1 MGAMERKISSFLLT
15 QYTDNYF
22 GIYQNNIIKMWDKII
37 FLEFALI
44 ILLIEQIFLMSSSCL
59 VSELS
64 TTVGHYLFFEWD
76 TVLLAAIIPIKT
88 YSNIEAEKSQILKE
102 NKNKSGIYMWTNNIN
117 NQKCIGSS
125 ENLRK
130 IFLQYFNINHL
141 IRYNCMQICRA
152 LLKHDYCNFSL
163 TILE

>member
-1 MGAMERKISSFLLT
+1 
-15 QYTDNYF
+15 
-22 GIYQNNIIKMWDKII
+22 
-37 FLEFALI
+37 
-44 ILLIEQIFLMSSSCL
+44 
-59 VSELS
+59 
-64 TTVGHYLFFEWD
+64 
-76 TVLLAAIIPIKT
+76 
-88 YSNIEAEKSQILKE
+88 
-102 NKNKSGIYMWTNNIN
+102 MWTNNIN